1 MSPSTNL
8 LSAAPTAA
16 RILFACALLLVTP
29 RIVVAG
35 AWLMPPG
42 AGQIIAG
49 TAFSG
54 SARAFDAQGR
64 LVPVPSYQKFELGAY
79 VEYGLT
85 DWATLVATPSY
96 DRISQPAPA
105 VPYSGIGQS
114 GLGARF
120 GLYHTDALV
129 FSAQGL
135 LASPG
140 ASFNGNLQPHRA
152 ASLDLRA
159 MAGYNF
165 TLGAAAAF
173 LDAEAAYRLYAQ
185 AQPGEWKFDVT
196 FGVRPIANWLVLM
209 QSFGSLQPGQAEGFP
224 QSWWEKL
231 QGSVVYDFNSVWSAQ
246 IGVFMTVAG
255 KNTGRELGPVG
266 AIWYK
271 F

>member
-1 MSPSTNL
+1 MRVGRGGL
-8 LSAAPTAA
+8 TAA
-16 RILFACALLLVTP
+16 RNLFACVFLLATL
-29 RIVVAG
+29 RMAVAG

-54 SARAFDAQGR
+54 STRAFDAQGR

-79 VEYGLT
+79 IEYGLT
-85 DWATLVATPSY
+85 DWATLVATPSH

-105 VPYSGIGQS
+105 ISYSGIGQS

-120 GLYHTDALV
+120 GLYRSDELV
-129 FSAQGL
+129 FSAQAL

-159 MAGYNF
+159 LAGYNF
-165 TLGAAAAF
+165 ALGSMSAF
-173 LDAEAAYRLYAQ
+173 LDAETAYRFYAQ
-185 AQPGEWKFDVT
+185 EQPGEWKFDVS
-196 FGVRPIANWLVLM
+196 FGVRPIANLLVLI
-209 QSFGSLQPGQAEGFP
+209 QSFGSLQQGEAQGFP

-231 QGSVVYDFNSVWSAQ
+231 QGSFVYDFNSAWSAQ
-246 IGVFMTVAG
+246 LGVFMTIAG